1 VAATVETRATRIAMR
16 AATYLVLLFIFLP
29 LGVIVIYAFNPS
41 IAQTWPPPGF
51 TTRWFS
57 VAFHDAAVRSALL
70 VSVEAGLLATAVAL
84 VLGSL
89 AAFAVHR
96 FRFFGRETVSFL
108 LILPIALP
116 GVVTGIA
123 LNSAFDTVGATFGLF
138 TIVIGHATFCV
149 VVVYNNVIA
158 RLRRTPGSLVEASM
172 DLGAD
177 GWQTFRYVTWP
188 SLSTALVAGGLLAFA
203 LSFDELIVTNFTAGS
218 RETLPIWVFN
228 NLLRPRARP
237 VVNVVALFIVVASF
251 VPVYLA
257 QRLTQDR
264 ATLSPTTT
272 TEVDEG

>member
-149 VVVYNNVIA
+149 VVVYNNVIGPTPSHSRLAGGGLHGPRSRRVADVSIRDMAEPFDGPGGRRVA
-158 RLRRTPGSLVEASM
+158 RVRPLVRRAHRDELHCRLARDPCPYGCSTTSCGRGP
-172 DLGAD
+172 DR
-177 GWQTFRYVTWP
+177 W
-188 SLSTALVAGGLLAFA
+188 SLSLPSSSWWRRSS
-203 LSFDELIVTNFTAGS
+203 LSI
-218 RETLPIWVFN
+218 LP
-228 NLLRPRARP
+228 
-237 VVNVVALFIVVASF
+237 S
-251 VPVYLA
+251 
-257 QRLTQDR
+257 
-264 ATLSPTTT
+264 
-272 TEVDEG
+272 G